1 MDVNYILIKGNKHFK
16 CHSLAEMAIYFSLS
30 VTSNGS
36 VICDGYHDTMSY
48 SKEWSHE
55 DIITDFIRNRVEKVV
70 PDVKYT
76 KYKNNN
82 ATLNFQIMATKS
94 IDKKKTLEYAVA
106 FYFYDSGCVNFM
118 MGNIMYQHIKTI
130 YDERADGRGQNTLEV
145 VYNYKKM
152 KYEVLSLTDSKLA
165 QKEISIL

>member
-55 DIITDFIRNRVEKVV
+55 DIITDFIRNSV
-70 PDVKYT
+70 PS
-76 KYKNNN
+76 
-82 ATLNFQIMATKS
+82 A
-94 IDKKKTLEYAVA
+94 
-106 FYFYDSGCVNFM
+106 
-118 MGNIMYQHIKTI
+118 
-130 YDERADGRGQNTLEV
+130 
-145 VYNYKKM
+145 
-152 KYEVLSLTDSKLA
+152 
-165 QKEISIL
+165 KEIKEAIKDGFPNGTTYKLLVPTSVCINQ

>member
-16 CHSLAEMAIYFSLS
+16 CHSLAEMAI
-30 VTSNGS
+30 
-36 VICDGYHDTMSY
+36 
-48 SKEWSHE
+48 
-55 DIITDFIRNRVEKVV
+55 
-70 PDVKYT
+70 
-76 KYKNNN
+76 
-82 ATLNFQIMATKS
+82 
-94 IDKKKTLEYAVA
+94 
-106 FYFYDSGCVNFM
+106 YFYDSGCVNFM

-152 KYEVLSLTDSKLA
+152 KYEVLCLTDSKLA

>member
-55 DIITDFIRNRVEKVV
+55 DIITDFIRQRQSVFLFCVWWRFNYGLQVGRV
-70 PDVKYT
+70 
-76 KYKNNN
+76 
-82 ATLNFQIMATKS
+82 
-94 IDKKKTLEYAVA
+94 
-106 FYFYDSGCVNFM
+106 
-118 MGNIMYQHIKTI
+118 
-130 YDERADGRGQNTLEV
+130 
-145 VYNYKKM
+145 
-152 KYEVLSLTDSKLA
+152 
-165 QKEISIL
+165 

>member
-1 MDVNYILIKGNKHFK
+1 
-16 CHSLAEMAIYFSLS
+16 
-30 VTSNGS
+30 
-36 VICDGYHDTMSY
+36 MS
-48 SKEWSHE
+48 
-55 DIITDFIRNRVEKVV
+55 
-70 PDVKYT
+70 
-76 KYKNNN
+76 
-82 ATLNFQIMATKS
+82 TKS

-106 FYFYDSGCVNFM
+106 FHFHTSGSINFM

-152 KYEVLSLTDSKLA
+152 KYEVLCLTDSKLA

>member
-16 CHSLAEMAIYFSLS
+16 CHSFSLS

-70 PDVKYT
+70 PDVEI
-76 KYKNNN
+76 YK
-82 ATLNFQIMATKS
+82 
-94 IDKKKTLEYAVA
+94 V
-106 FYFYDSGCVNFM
+106 
-118 MGNIMYQHIKTI
+118 
-130 YDERADGRGQNTLEV
+130 
-145 VYNYKKM
+145 
-152 KYEVLSLTDSKLA
+152 
-165 QKEISIL
+165 QK

>member
-48 SKEWSHE
+48 SKYLML
-55 DIITDFIRNRVEKVV
+55 
-70 PDVKYT
+70 KYT

-152 KYEVLSLTDSKLA
+152 KYEVLCLTDSKLA

>member
-70 PDVKYT
+70 P
-76 KYKNNN
+76 
-82 ATLNFQIMATKS
+82 FQIMATKS

-152 KYEVLSLTDSKLA
+152 KYEVLCLTDSKLA